1 MSEKKQVCVIG
12 AGVCGL
18 PAAKWAVQYG
28 LEPTVFEAQS
38 QLGGLWNYKEEETE
52 FSTVMKQTVI
62 NTSKEMSAYS
72 DFVPD
77 AEDANFMHHTKLWR
91 YLDRYAD
98 TFDIK
103 KYIKFNHR
111 VTNVERASDYSTAG
125 RWTVTYADNHNHE
138 HKQTFDFV
146 LVCVGHHATPN
157 MPKPWPGQDKWN
169 GRMIHSHSYK
179 KPTGYDD
186 KNVLVV
192 GIGNSAVDV
201 ACELSRIAKQVTI
214 STRRGAWVVGKHIEK
229 GYPMDMF
236 LNTRLNTLIKWLSL
250 DYFNK
255 LCEEKFTN
263 FFNQDEY
270 GLRPKHKLI
279 AQHPTISDELH
290 NKIGCGTV
298 ILKGDI
304 KCFTENGVIFED
316 GSFTEVDE
324 VVCCTGFT
332 FDFPFLD
339 SGKLIPVVDN
349 RVELFKK
356 VFPMNS
362 ADKNT
367 LGVIGLFQP
376 LGSVVAPGEMNCRL
390 FYEQALGHIKLPSK
404 EEMLKNIK
412 LTNERIFKR
421 YTNVPRHTIQVDY
434 VEYMDEMATMVG
446 CKPPMAKLF
455 FTDYTLWK
463 ALFFGPDVP
472 YAYRLVGPHP
482 WPYAREAILDV
493 ETRRIKAIRKRETP
507 NDVLKQ
513 CAELKKDRTSPVWY
527 AGGVVLLAA
536 AVVKMYKFA
545 WIGPNAGP
553 ARLLITL
560 PPLAKSWLAST
571 SDWAWKAQSSSQNLF
586 PNPSPKPPP
595 FNSPDPKTDFDKTL
609 GSSDPIIT
617 P

>member
-1 MSEKKQVCVIG
+1 MSTNKRICIIG
-12 AGVCGL
+12 AGVSGL
-18 PAAKWAVQYG
+18 PATKWAVQYG
-28 LEPTVFEAQS
+28 VEPTVFEAQS

-77 AEDANFMHHTKLWR
+77 AEDANFMHHTKLWK

-98 TFDIK
+98 TFDLK
-103 KYIKFNHR
+103 KYIRFNHR
-111 VTNVERASDYSTAG
+111 VTNVERASDYARTG
-125 RWTVTYADNHNHE
+125 RWLVSYTDNNGIDHQ
-138 HKQTFDFV
+138 QTFDFV

-236 LNTRLNTLIKWLSL
+236 LNTRMNSMIKWLSF
-250 DYFNK
+250 DYYNK

-263 FFNQDEY
+263 FFDQDEY
-270 GLRPKHKLI
+270 GLRPKHKLL
-279 AQHPTISDELH
+279 AQHPTITDELH

-304 KCFTENGVIFED
+304 KRFTENGVIFED

-339 SGKLIPVVDN
+339 SGKLVPVVDN
-349 RVELFKK
+349 KVELYKK
-356 VFPMNS
+356 MFPLNS

-367 LGVIGLFQP
+367 IAIVGLFQP
-376 LGSVVAPGEMNCRL
+376 IGSIVAPAEMNCRV
-390 FYEQALGHIKLPSK
+390 FYEQALGNVKLPPK
-404 EEMLKNIK
+404 KDMIKDIKNA
-412 LTNERIFKR
+412 NEKMFKR

-434 VEYMDEMATMVG
+434 VEYMDELANLIG
-446 CKPPMAKLF
+446 CKPPLTKLF

-472 YAYRLVGPHP
+472 YAYRLVGPHA
-482 WPYAREAILDV
+482 WPKAREVILDV
-493 ETRRIKAIRKRETP
+493 EERRIKAIRKRETP
-507 NDVLKQ
+507 NNP
-513 CAELKKDRTSPVWY
+513 LKKAESVKKDSTSPAWLT
-527 AGGVVLLAA
+527 AGAVVALAA
-536 AVVKMYKFA
+536 GAKLYQ
-545 WIGPNAGP
+545 AGVFDNVGQ
-553 ARLLITL
+553 L
-560 PPLAKSWLAST
+560 
-571 SDWAWKAQSSSQNLF
+571 WKHHA
-586 PNPSPKPPP
+586 
-595 FNSPDPKTDFDKTL
+595 
-609 GSSDPIIT
+609 
-617 P
+617 